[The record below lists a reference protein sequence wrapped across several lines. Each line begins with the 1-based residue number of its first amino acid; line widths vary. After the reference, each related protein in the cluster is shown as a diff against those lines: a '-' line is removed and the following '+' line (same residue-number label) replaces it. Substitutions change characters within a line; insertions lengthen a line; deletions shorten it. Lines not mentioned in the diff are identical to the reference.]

1 MRTTGKQC
9 GLAATGVYQPSLRSP
24 WLAASAF
31 ASCPFGT
38 DCKPPPYEA
47 KPEAP
52 AGASAGGAYAPRF
65 QPGYGAV
72 NSAPYQPSNQAGNV
86 YSAHVYGL
94 PPCDPNA
101 KPPET
106 KPVVPVIPEEK
117 PPGNYSPLSA

>member
-1 MRTTGKQC
+1 MILRQAI
-9 GLAATGVYQPSLRSP
+9 LFLGVT
-24 WLAASAF
+24 AGTSAF
-31 ASCPFGT
+31 ASCPFGI
-38 DCKPPPYEA
+38 DCKPPPCEA

-72 NSAPYQPSNQAGNV
+72 RSSPYQPSNQAGNA
-86 YSAHVYGL
+86 YSAHVYGI

-117 PPGNYSPLSA
+117 PPEEKEDDSATDSTGDDQ